1 MSYTKEQITEA
12 FKKWFDR
19 QIELEGPEF
28 TGTVTEMSH
37 IESADYLCDL
47 MDADKTTEQ

>member
-12 FKKWFDR
+12 FKKWIDR
-19 QIELEGPEF
+19 QIELEGHQF
-28 TGTVTEMSH
+28 TGIATEMSH

-47 MDADKTTEQ
+47 MDADKTTEP

>member
-19 QIELEGPEF
+19 HIEKEGPSF

-37 IESADYLCDL
+37 IESSDYLCDL
-47 MDADKTTEQ
+47 MDAVKKTEP